1 MRNRLAVLTAAIFA
15 GVLSLTAAGAS
26 ATAATPSVGGYF
38 STDTHGC
45 GDVKLY
51 VPNQNQFTAQQLGFS
66 RQSIPLRQNVL
77 NKMAGKQVHYLPRLQ
92 ARPDPPQPVLGP
104 EAVDR
109 DARRLSGN
117 VSGTGT
123 AASGSPISLTT
134 CDNQVMAEPGSVGTN
149 ANGPYFVDYWK
160 SFGHADHNPC

>member
-77 NKMAGKQVHYLPRLQ
+77 NKMA
-92 ARPDPPQPVLGP
+92 
-104 EAVDR
+104 
-109 DARRLSGN
+109 
-117 VSGTGT
+117 
-123 AASGSPISLTT
+123 ASRCTT
-134 CDNQVMAEPGSVGTN
+134 
-149 ANGPYFVDYWK
+149 
-160 SFGHADHNPC
+160 

>member
-38 STDTHGC
+38 STGTHGC

-77 NKMAGKQVHYLPRLQ
+77 NKMAGKQVHYLTSLDCKPGPTRHSLSS
-92 ARPDPPQPVLGP
+92 APKPSTATLGGSAGTSP
-104 EAVDR
+104 AP
-109 DARRLSGN
+109 ARRP
-117 VSGTGT
+117 
-123 AASGSPISLTT
+123 AAARSP
-134 CDNQVMAEPGSVGTN
+134 
-149 ANGPYFVDYWK
+149 
-160 SFGHADHNPC
+160 